1 MIIMTIMCLN
11 KNRWKTIPKAKYK
24 VFWYKQDHCTQV
36 QKISRSGKNDGKKWQ
51 SKYHWDGYG
60 FIFVLM
66 MEIVNQDVLGD
77 FDFTR
82 SDKLYSLKVPSYSV
96 EKGIVYYQF
105 QLRDLIYNELYYSNF
120 RYNELRDI
128 H

>member
-1 MIIMTIMCLN
+1 
-11 KNRWKTIPKAKYK
+11 
-24 VFWYKQDHCTQV
+24 
-36 QKISRSGKNDGKKWQ
+36 
-51 SKYHWDGYG
+51 
-60 FIFVLM
+60 M